1 MLDKQDLN
9 GVRTAQDIEQKY
21 NLGAIEKIIKT
32 LKDNEQ
38 VLENLGLDL
47 STLNDALEKTNEEL
61 ADTKSDLVDTNSELS
76 SAKQN
81 IATAQADIATAQ
93 GDINDLDEDLQT
105 AKGDIS
111 STNTILNNFI
121 QTTNTSIGNLQDE
134 IDGSITT
141 FFHADEPTMN
151 NYPVNTWQSS
161 DYSKHIGDL
170 YYDTETGYAYRFYY
184 DNNVYGWS
192 IIRDTGVAQALAI
205 ANSAKDTADGK
216 RRVFLEEPTPPY
228 DCGDLWVND
237 GELYVC
243 QIARE
248 SGQSYQSGDFISDFI
263 YTDDTYAKGVED
275 DLSRSIEVVEGRVT
289 TIEQTNSEYKIS
301 LEKRITTMQDGIA
314 TATNNIQKMS
324 FSFGTDDLQIARSDD
339 PNNMRI
345 NNSGLKIYNLS
356 KLISIFNKNGSGIN
370 KLIVVNSFQ
379 LQNLMLKK
387 RQITIPGDTNPID
400 VISGFWLNN
409 LIESL
414 DDLVED

>member
-21 NLGAIEKIIKT
+21 NLGAINTIIKT

-38 VLENLGLDL
+38 VLESLGLDL
-47 STLNDALEKTNEEL
+47 STLNEALEETNEEL
-61 ADTKSDLVDTNSELS
+61 AETKSDLVDTNTELT
-76 SAKQN
+76 SAKQD

-93 GDINDLDEDLQT
+93 GDINDLDEDLQI

-111 STNTILNNFI
+111 STNTLLNTFI
-121 QTTNTSIGNLQDE
+121 STTNSTISDLQNE

-263 YTDDTYAKGVED
+263 YTDDTYARGVED
-275 DLSRSIEVVEGRVT
+275 ELNNSIEVERGRIT
-289 TIEQTNSEYKIS
+289 RIEQSNTEY
-301 LEKRITTMQDGIA
+301 RITLEETIDS
-314 TATNNIQKMS
+314 IQNDIDENRETINSMS
-324 FSFGTDDLQIARSDD
+324 YSFGTDDLQIAKSDD
-339 PNNMRI
+339 PVNMKLNNA
-345 NNSGLKIYNLS
+345 GVKIYNYSTLMA
-356 KLISIFNKNGSGIN
+356 IFNKNGSGIK
-370 KLIVVNSFQ
+370 KLITTESIQ

-387 RQITIPGDTNPID
+387 RQIKINNVDTD
-400 VISGFWLNN
+400 VISGFWLVN
-409 LIESL
+409 LIQDIS
-414 DDLVED
+414 DLEVQ

>member
-21 NLGAIEKIIKT
+21 NLGAINTIIKT

-38 VLENLGLDL
+38 VLESLGLDL
-47 STLNDALEKTNEEL
+47 STLNEALEETNEEL
-61 ADTKSDLVDTNSELS
+61 AETKSDLVDTNTELT
-76 SAKQN
+76 SAKQD

-93 GDINDLDEDLQT
+93 GDINDLDEDLQI

-111 STNTILNNFI
+111 STNTLLNNFI
-121 QTTNTSIGNLQDE
+121 STTNSTISDLQNE

-141 FFHADEPTMN
+141 FFHADVPTMS
-151 NYPVNTWQSS
+151 NYPVNTWQST

-170 YYDTETGYAYRFYY
+170 YYDTETGYAYRFCYE
-184 DNNVYGWS
+184 NNVYGWS

-263 YTDDTYAKGVED
+263 YTDDTYARGVEEE
-275 DLSRSIEVVEGRVT
+275 LNNSIEVERGRIT
-289 TIEQTNSEYKIS
+289 RIEQSNTEY
-301 LEKRITTMQDGIA
+301 RITLEETI
-314 TATNNIQKMS
+314 NSIQNDIDENRETINSMS
-324 FSFGTDDLQIARSDD
+324 YSFGTDDLQVAKSDD
-339 PNNMRI
+339 PVNMKLNNA
-345 NNSGLKIYNLS
+345 GVKIYNYSTLMA
-356 KLISIFNKNGSGIN
+356 IFNKNGSGIK
-370 KLIVVNSFQ
+370 KLITTESIQ

-387 RQITIPGDTNPID
+387 RQIKINNVDTD
-400 VISGFWLNN
+400 VISGFWLVN
-409 LIESL
+409 LIQDIS
-414 DDLVED
+414 DLEV

>member
-21 NLGAIEKIIKT
+21 NLGAIETIIKT

-47 STLNDALEKTNEEL
+47 STLNDALEETNEEL
-61 ADTKSDLVDTNSELS
+61 ADTKSDLVDTNNELA

-81 IATAQADIATAQ
+81 IATAQADIANAQ
-93 GDINDLDEDLQT
+93 NNIDDLDEDLQT

-141 FFHADEPTMN
+141 FFHADVPTMS
-151 NYPVNTWQSS
+151 NYPVNTWQST

-184 DNNVYGWS
+184 DNNLYGWS
-192 IIRDTGVAQALAI
+192 IIRDTGVAQALAL

-216 RRVFLEEPTPPY
+216 RRVFVEEPEPPY

-237 GELYVC
+237 GKLYVC

-248 SGQSYQSGDFISDFI
+248 SGQSYQSEDFISNFE
-263 YTDDTYAKGVED
+263 YTDDTYAKGVEEE
-275 DLSRSIEVVEGRVT
+275 LNKSIEVERGRIT
-289 TIEQTNSEYKIS
+289 IIEQSNSEY
-301 LEKRITTMQDGIA
+301 RITLEETLSS
-314 TATNNIQKMS
+314 IQNETSKVAENVKQMAY
-324 FSFGTDDLQIARSDD
+324 SFGTDDLQIARSDD